1 MPIIRIEVTSEE
13 YEMLKEVAQK
23 ARFTSVEGFVGYI
36 VVNLGHIVE
45 QSFAN
50 NKNPIDIL
58 EFIFYKCLNLA
69 LRKEGKE

>member
-1 MPIIRIEVTSEE
+1 MPIIRIEITSEE

-36 VVNLGHIVE
+36 IVNLGYIVE
-45 QSFAN
+45 QSLAS

-58 EFIFYKCLNLA
+58 EYIFYKCLETA
-69 LRKEGKE
+69 VQK